1 MNPIIIVV
9 GARPNFMKMAP
20 LYGYLKSKN
29 LPLILVHTGQH
40 YDKNMSTVFFDEL
53 GMPKPDIY
61 LGVGSGSHAKQ
72 TAQIMVDFEEICE
85 ENKPSMV
92 VVAGDVNSTIACALV
107 SSKMNIPVAH
117 VEAGLRSFDMGMP
130 EEINRILTDR
140 ISNLLFTPSLDANQN
155 LMNEGVNENSI
166 KLVGN
171 IMIDSLLN
179 NMEISKKSRIHNELN
194 IVKGEYATITLHRP
208 SNVDF
213 EGVFSG
219 IIEAFEIIG
228 KEIPII
234 FPAHPRTSNMI
245 TKFGFEDRVNQ
256 IPNFQ
261 MIKPQGYLDFL
272 ALIKHSKAVLTDS
285 GGLQEETTA
294 LGIPCITIREN
305 TERPITVTEGTNT
318 IVGSKTKNIVKEWD
332 NISKNKGKKGN
343 VPELWDGKTAERI
356 GRCIIEYLEKH

>member
-1 MNPIIIVV
+1 
-9 GARPNFMKMAP
+9 MKMAP
-20 LYGYLKSKN
+20 LYRHLESNN

-61 LGVGSGSHAKQ
+61 LGVGSASHAKQ

-85 ENKPSMV
+85 KNKPSMV

-117 VEAGLRSFDMGMP
+117 VEAGLRSFDMEMP

-155 LMNEGVNENSI
+155 LINEGVNENSI

-179 NMEISKKSRIHNELN
+179 NIERSKRSRIHNELN

-213 EGVFSG
+213 EGIFSG

-228 KEIPII
+228 KEIPLI

-245 TKFGFEDRVNQ
+245 TKFGFEDRINQ

-272 ALIKHSKAVLTDS
+272 ALIKYSKAVLTDS

-332 NISKNKGKKGN
+332 NISKNKSKKGN
-343 VPELWDGKTAERI
+343 IPELWDGKTAERI
-356 GRCIIEYLEKH
+356 GICIIEYLKKH

>member
-1 MNPIIIVV
+1 
-9 GARPNFMKMAP
+9 MKMAP
-20 LYGYLKSKN
+20 LYDYLKSKN

-40 YDKNMSTVFFDEL
+40 YDKNMSNVFFDEL

-213 EGVFSG
+213 KGVFSG

-272 ALIKHSKAVLTDS
+272 ALIKYSKAVLTDS

>member
-1 MNPIIIVV
+1 
-9 GARPNFMKMAP
+9 MKMAP

-213 EGVFSG
+213 KGVFSG

>member
-1 MNPIIIVV
+1 
-9 GARPNFMKMAP
+9 MKMAP

-40 YDKNMSTVFFDEL
+40 YDKNMSNVFFDEL

-155 LMNEGVNENSI
+155 LINEGVNENSI

-213 EGVFSG
+213 KGVFSG

>member
-1 MNPIIIVV
+1 VNPIIIVV

-213 EGVFSG
+213 KGVFSG

>member
-1 MNPIIIVV
+1 MKPIIIVV

-20 LYGYLKSKN
+20 LYRHLESNN

-61 LGVGSGSHAKQ
+61 LGVGSASHAKQ

-85 ENKPSMV
+85 KNKPSMV

-117 VEAGLRSFDMGMP
+117 VEAGLRSFDMEMP

-155 LMNEGVNENSI
+155 LINEGVNENSI

-179 NMEISKKSRIHNELN
+179 NIERSKKSRIHNKLN

-213 EGVFSG
+213 EGIFSG

-228 KEIPII
+228 KDIPLI

-245 TKFGFEDRVNQ
+245 SKFGFEDRINQ

-272 ALIKHSKAVLTDS
+272 ALIKYSKAVLTDS

-343 VPELWDGKTAERI
+343 IPELWDGKTAERI
-356 GRCIIEYLEKH
+356 GICIIEYLKKH

>member
-1 MNPIIIVV
+1 MNPIITVV
-9 GARPNFMKMAP
+9 GARTNFMKMAP

-40 YDKNMSTVFFDEL
+40 YDKNMSNVFFDEL

-213 EGVFSG
+213 KGVFSG

>member
-20 LYGYLKSKN
+20 LYDYLKSKN
-29 LPLILVHTGQH
+29 LPLILMHTGQH
-40 YDKNMSTVFFDEL
+40 YDKNMSNVFFDEL

>member
-1 MNPIIIVV
+1 
-9 GARPNFMKMAP
+9 
-20 LYGYLKSKN
+20 
-29 LPLILVHTGQH
+29 
-40 YDKNMSTVFFDEL
+40 
-53 GMPKPDIY
+53 
-61 LGVGSGSHAKQ
+61 
-72 TAQIMVDFEEICE
+72 
-85 ENKPSMV
+85 MV

>member
-20 LYGYLKSKN
+20 IYDYLKSKN

-40 YDKNMSTVFFDEL
+40 YDENMSKIFFDDL

-72 TAQIMVDFEEICE
+72 TAQIMIDFEEICE

-92 VVAGDVNSTIACALV
+92 IVAGDVNSTIACALV
-107 SSKMNIPVAH
+107 SSKLNIPVAH
-117 VEAGLRSFDMGMP
+117 IEAGLRSFDMKMP
-130 EEINRILTDR
+130 EEINRVLTDR
-140 ISNLLFTPSLDANQN
+140 ISNLLFTPSTDANQN
-155 LMNEGVNENSI
+155 LINEGTNESSI

-171 IMIDSLLN
+171 VMIDSLLN
-179 NMEISKKSRIHNELN
+179 NIEKAEKSNIHNKLN
-194 IVKGEYATITLHRP
+194 IIRGKYAIVTLHRP
-208 SNVDF
+208 SNVDHKDTL
-213 EGVFSG
+213 SG
-219 IIEAFEIIG
+219 IITSFEKIG
-228 KEIPII
+228 SEIPLI
-234 FPAHPRTSNMI
+234 FPIHPRTSQMM
-245 TKFGFEDRVNQ
+245 TKFGFDERISQ
-256 IPNFQ
+256 IPYLQ

-272 ALIKHSKAVLTDS
+272 ALTKYSKVVLTDS

-318 IVGSKTKNIVKEWD
+318 IVGSQTENIMREWTIVSQ
-332 NISKNKGKKGN
+332 NEGKKGTI
-343 VPELWDGKTAERI
+343 PKLWDGKTAERI
-356 GRCIIEYLEKH
+356 GIEVIKYLENH

>member
-213 EGVFSG
+213 KGVFSG